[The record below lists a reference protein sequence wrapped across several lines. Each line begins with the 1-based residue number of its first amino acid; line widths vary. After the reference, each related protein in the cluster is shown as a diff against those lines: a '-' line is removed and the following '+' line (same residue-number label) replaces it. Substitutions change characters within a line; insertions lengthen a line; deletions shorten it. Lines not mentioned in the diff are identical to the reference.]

1 MSWMV
6 GGIKFL
12 LWFLLLSSSS
22 FCFGSE
28 LDVTCLKTLQKSV
41 IDPRGILKSSW
52 NFSRFICGFTGV
64 ECWQPDEDD
73 RFLSLSLSNLGLQGQ
88 FPQGLEY
95 CTSLVSLDL
104 SNNNFSGPIPLN
116 ITRQEVTYLTFLD
129 LSYNRFS
136 GEIPIGICN
145 MDLNVLNIQHNQ
157 LSGQI
162 PRQFDEILRLTSLN
176 VADNQLSGLIPSFLS
191 KFPASN
197 FAGNNQGLCGPPLD
211 DCGNT
216 NKACL
221 GSRRIND
228 EFIIGSAA
236 GFVVGFVVAFYFPHM
251 FIFSQRLHPY
261 VYRIC

>member
-1 MSWMV
+1 MEPQRQQ
-6 GGIKFL
+6 GL
-12 LWFLLLSSSS
+12 
-22 FCFGSE
+22 
-28 LDVTCLKTLQKSV
+28 
-41 IDPRGILKSSW
+41 
-52 NFSRFICGFTGV
+52 N
-64 ECWQPDEDD
+64 
-73 RFLSLSLSNLGLQGQ
+73 LSNLGFEGQ

-95 CTSLVSLDL
+95 CTGLASLDL

-116 ITRQEVTYLTFLD
+116 ITRQVTYLTFLD

-162 PRQFDEILRLTSLN
+162 PRQFGEILRLTSLN

-197 FAGNNQGLCGPPLD
+197 FAGNQGLCGPPLD
-211 DCGNT
+211 DCGNA